1 MWIERPPALT
11 GARGAPAITRESSS
25 FHCCGVSA
33 AVVDRGDLHVAMEV
47 VSVWVE
53 EVDPNV
59 WEMDMSIEVRQ
70 VVFERPALDFT
81 LRPIGSAVGIRVA
94 SIALVEPLLV
104 LAFELEIEGHV
115 LDAITSLE
123 QTLDLVQVRLEDLR
137 VMLQFARFDEP
148 RVELLTALVLTW
160 IVLARIVIAFPTM
173 RLQQALAAVGQEHRH
188 VPLTRHPSCV
198 DEAQL
203 AEVAELSVPRV
214 QRPIFAVAE
223 ILGGYHSESSDGG
236 QRATLR
242 APQGVLAVAIEH
254 SLAVGSARQV
264 QLAQEHVARVCTV
277 ALTRVAISRIFV
289 ALSGIVSGSRI
300 MLEHGVLQSRMLP
313 CCVAVCD
320 RFWRL
325 VSNNRQRLHH
335 LAVILVGPLL
345 GPL

>member
-1 MWIERPPALT
+1 VT
-11 GARGAPAITRESSS
+11 
-25 FHCCGVSA
+25 A
-33 AVVDRGDLHVAMEV
+33 AVVDRGDLHVAVEV
-47 VSVWVE
+47 VSVGVE
-53 EVDPNV
+53 KVDPNV
-59 WEMDMSIEVRQ
+59 WEMDVSIEVRE
-70 VVFERPALDFT
+70 VVFEGPAFDFA

-104 LAFELEIEGHV
+104 LTFELVIEGDV
-115 LDAITSLE
+115 LDAIAAFKKAIH
-123 QTLDLVQVRLEDLR
+123 LVQVRLKDLC
-137 VMLQFARFDEP
+137 VVLELARFDEACI
-148 RVELLTALVLTW
+148 ELLTALVVTRIVLAW
-160 IVLARIVIAFPTM
+160 IVLAFPTM

-198 DEAQL
+198 DEAQF
-203 AEVAELSVPRV
+203 AEVAELGVPRV
-214 QRPIFAVAE
+214 QRPIVAVAE
-223 ILGGYHSESSDGG
+223 VLGGYHSECSDGG

-264 QLAQEHVARVCTV
+264 ELAQEHV
-277 ALTRVAISRIFV
+277 SRIGALAFPHVAVTRILV

-313 CCVAVCD
+313 CVAVCD
-320 RFWRL
+320 RCWRL
-325 VSNNRQRLHH
+325 DSSDRHHLHH